1 MKSPE
6 SFNQISRE
14 TAEDPLTVEA
24 EQRYQ
29 EALQHAQE
37 LSRRWPAL
45 RELRKKDPHFNNATL
60 IEIDSMSKAPVSGM
74 QAWFEYQVK
83 DINTRYSDNPAA
95 RSRMMYRLKKD
106 LKHVEELLDIY
117 L

>member
-1 MKSPE
+1 
-6 SFNQISRE
+6 
-14 TAEDPLTVEA
+14 
-24 EQRYQ
+24 
-29 EALQHAQE
+29 
-37 LSRRWPAL
+37 
-45 RELRKKDPHFNNATL
+45 
-60 IEIDSMSKAPVSGM
+60 M